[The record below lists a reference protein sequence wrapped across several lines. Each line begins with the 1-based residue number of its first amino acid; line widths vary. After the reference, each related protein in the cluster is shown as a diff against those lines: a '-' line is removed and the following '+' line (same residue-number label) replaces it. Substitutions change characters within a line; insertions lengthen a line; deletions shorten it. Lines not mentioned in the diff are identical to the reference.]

1 MWMLMQFKLV
11 CILVLQPYPEIIK
24 AVSCSIGLTGSLPTL
39 ATKMTLVVLNINVLS
54 TQLTQPTG
62 TLPLNAKPS
71 IDGVKAFFAV
81 NHNNSNNTHGSCA
94 TSVKLMQTKP
104 LIRRFYHNLTALKQ
118 SLPVCPSYFCWI
130 NWLPKSPFNLL
141 IASPGTVAF
150 LSHYQHTIQTSK
162 LTDSDLLQACLCS
175 RRQLSQLL
183 PWIHY

>member
-104 LIRRFYHNLTALKQ
+104 LFRLLYHNLAALEQ

-150 LSHYQHTIQTSK
+150 VSHYQHTIQTSK